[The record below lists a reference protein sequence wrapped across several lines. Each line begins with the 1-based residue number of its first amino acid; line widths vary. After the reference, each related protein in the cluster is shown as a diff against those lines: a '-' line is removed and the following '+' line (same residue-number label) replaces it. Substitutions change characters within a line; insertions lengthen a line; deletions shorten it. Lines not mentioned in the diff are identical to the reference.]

1 METLLRRPQ
10 NARWLLV
17 LGHGAGAGMRHPFL
31 DAMAERL
38 AERGIAT
45 LRYQFPYM
53 ERGSRRP
60 DSRPVLLRTVRAAVE
75 GARDVAGDL
84 PLLAGG
90 KSMGGRMTS
99 LAAAEAALPGVR
111 GLVFMGFPLHPA
123 GEPSAERGE
132 HLREV
137 RLPMLFLQGTRDSL
151 ARIDL
156 VRELCAGL
164 GPRAALHVVEDAD
177 HSFRLPQRS
186 GRTTE
191 EGLVGLADVVRDWA
205 SRLEDP
211 GAGDHGPVASEAA
224 RTGRGR
230 FP

>member
-1 METLLRRPQ
+1 
-10 NARWLLV
+10 
-17 LGHGAGAGMRHPFL
+17 MRHPFL

-53 ERGSRRP
+53 ERGGRRP
-60 DSRPVLLRTVRAAVE
+60 DSRPTLIRAVRAAVE
-75 GARDVAGDL
+75 GARDAAGDL

-99 LAAAEAALPGVR
+99 LATSEAPLPGVR

-123 GEPSAERGE
+123 GDPSAERGE
-132 HLREV
+132 HLRQV
-137 RLPMLFLQGTRDSL
+137 RLPMLFLQGTRDAL

-156 VRELCAGL
+156 MRELCEGL

-177 HSFRLPQRS
+177 HSFRLPARS
-186 GRTTE
+186 ARTTE
-191 EGLVGLADVVRDWA
+191 EALVELAEAVRGWA
-205 SRLEDP
+205 ARLEGR
-211 GAGDHGPVASEAA
+211 GAGGHGPVASEAQA
-224 RTGRGR
+224 RAGRGS